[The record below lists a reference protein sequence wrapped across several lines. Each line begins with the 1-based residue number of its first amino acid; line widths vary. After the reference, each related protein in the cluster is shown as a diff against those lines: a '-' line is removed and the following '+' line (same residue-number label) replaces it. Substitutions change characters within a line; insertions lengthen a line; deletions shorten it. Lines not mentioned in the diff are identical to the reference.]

1 MKQYINPILTAC
13 SLIALLTT
21 IYFQN
26 ERINQ
31 FKVEVKTYQ
40 TTVDSLHD
48 ELFIKHIMNGR
59 YELTLDHLQEVNP
72 KAALEFVNYMNHETE
87 QHIFISAMIKLTKNN
102 GKEYIVIN
110 TEMQAGDST
119 APVIIQISLKD
130 VSEEDKLKMYQT
142 ASLLLNRTIKRS
154 TPKPVV
160 EKVWYKFWQG
170 QNSYVNLGYENSYYW
185 RHPWP

>member
-13 SLIALLTT
+13 SLIALLNT

-31 FKVEVKTYQ
+31 FKVEVQ
-40 TTVDSLHD
+40 TLQNVTDSLHD

-87 QHIFISAMIKLTKNN
+87 
-102 GKEYIVIN
+102 
-110 TEMQAGDST
+110 
-119 APVIIQISLKD
+119 
-130 VSEEDKLKMYQT
+130 
-142 ASLLLNRTIKRS
+142 
-154 TPKPVV
+154 
-160 EKVWYKFWQG
+160 
-170 QNSYVNLGYENSYYW
+170 
-185 RHPWP
+185 